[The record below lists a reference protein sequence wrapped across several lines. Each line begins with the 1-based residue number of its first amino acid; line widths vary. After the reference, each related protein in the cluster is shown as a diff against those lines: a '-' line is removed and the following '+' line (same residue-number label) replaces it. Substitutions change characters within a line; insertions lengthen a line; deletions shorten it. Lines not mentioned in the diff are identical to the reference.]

1 MYTLAAP
8 KRKPARAG
16 VRRALQRGALADRL
30 RAMSEPVFTLQHTDG
45 AARAG
50 LLRTPHGVIPTPVFM
65 PVGTVGSV
73 KAIAPDD
80 LAAIGAPIILGN
92 TYHLYLRPG
101 DDLVARHGGLHG
113 FASWPG
119 AVLTDSGGFQV
130 FSLSSLRK
138 IREEGVE
145 FRSHLDGS
153 RHLFTPEK
161 VISIQRNLNSDVM
174 MVLDECVPYGADYAY
189 TERSLA
195 LTTRWAARA
204 RAAYPAGAGPNLLF
218 GITQGGFFK
227 DLRRR
232 SVEDICALDFDG
244 FAIGGLS
251 VGEGKAEMYDL
262 LYHTAPLLPSH
273 KPRYLMG
280 VGTPLDIAHGIHAGV
295 DMFDCVLPTRNARNG
310 TLYTSLG
317 KVNIKR
323 KEYAEDDGPL
333 DPACGC
339 YTCRTFSR
347 AYLRHLYV
355 SKELLSFR
363 LNSLHNLTYFL
374 SLAREARQAV
384 LENRFAAFLAGI
396 ESLYPEEAARAAG
409 V

>member
-1 MYTLAAP
+1 MACALSLMATDN
-8 KRKPARAG
+8 RARAG
-16 VRRALQRGALADRL
+16 IL
-30 RAMSEPVFTLQHTDG
+30 HT
-45 AARAG
+45 A
-50 LLRTPHGVIPTPVFM
+50 HGDIPTPIFM

-73 KAIAPDD
+73 KAVAPDD
-80 LAAIGAPIILGN
+80 LQAIGAPIILGN

-101 DDLVARHGGLHG
+101 HELVARHGGLHG

-119 AVLTDSGGFQV
+119 SILTDSGGFQV

-153 RHLFTPEK
+153 KHLFTPEK
-161 VISIQRNLNSDVM
+161 VLDIQLALNSDIM
-174 MVLDECVPYGADYAY
+174 MMLDECVPYGASREY
-189 TERSLA
+189 TEKSLG
-195 LTTRWAARA
+195 LTSRWAKRA
-204 RAAYPAGAGPNLLF
+204 IDAYPPGSAPNFLF
-218 GITQGGFFK
+218 GITQGGFYK
-227 DLRRR
+227 DLRTR
-232 SVEDICALDFDG
+232 SVEEICALNFDG

-251 VGEGKAEMYDL
+251 VGEAKHEMYDL
-262 LYHTAPLLPSH
+262 LDHTAAFLPAD

-280 VGTPLDIAHGIHAGV
+280 VGTPLDIVTGISMGI

-310 TLYTSLG
+310 TLYTSVG
-317 KVNIKR
+317 KINIRGK
-323 KEYAEDDGPL
+323 KYAEDDGPL
-333 DPACGC
+333 DPACQC

-374 SLAREARQAV
+374 NLVR
-384 LENRFAAFLAGI
+384 G
-396 ESLYPEEAARAAG
+396 ARAAILEG
-409 V
+409 RFAEYHAQIADLYPDEWAKGQGAV

>member
-1 MYTLAAP
+1 MIPATAGFHRQKIPAPDGLSFRAHPASLPAMTQSVYTLEHS
-8 KRKPARAG
+8 
-16 VRRALQRGALADRL
+16 DN
-30 RAMSEPVFTLQHTDG
+30 

-50 LLRTPHGVIPTPVFM
+50 QVRTAHGVIPTPIFM

-101 DDLVARHGGLHG
+101 DELVARHGGLHG

-119 AVLTDSGGFQV
+119 AILTDSGGFQV

-153 RHLFTPEK
+153 KHLFTPES
-161 VISIQRNLNSDVM
+161 VVGIQRNLNSDIM

-189 TERSLA
+189 TEKSLA
-195 LTTRWAARA
+195 LTTRWALRA
-204 RAAYPAGAGPNLLF
+204 RAAYPQGSGQNLLF
-218 GITQGGFFK
+218 AITQGGFFK
-227 DLRRR
+227 DLRKR
-232 SVEDICALDFDG
+232 SIEELCCHDFDG

-251 VGEGKAEMYDL
+251 VGESKHMLYDFMYEV
-262 LYHTAPLLPSH
+262 APQLPKD

-280 VGTPLDIAHGIHAGV
+280 VGTPLDIAHGINAGI

-323 KEYAEDDGPL
+323 KEYAEDDSPL
-333 DPACGC
+333 DPACNC

-355 SKELLSFR
+355 SKELLAFR

-374 SLAREARQAV
+374 DTVR
-384 LENRFAAFLAGI
+384 G
-396 ESLYPEEAARAAG
+396 ARAAIREG
-409 V
+409 RWAEYKRRYEELYDV